1 MISPI
6 TGGNARLKREL
17 SELSFRNERYEYIYS
32 SYVCEDNMNVA
43 VWKNNGVITNSVA
56 GNSSSGSSNGTC
68 YGNGK
73 SQFVLGYATEVG
85 VNGFIETAQLKLK

>member
-1 MISPI
+1 MF
-6 TGGNARLKREL
+6 TGDWEVSL
-17 SELSFRNERYEYIYS
+17 IPTS

-43 VWKNNGVITNSVA
+43 VWKNNGVITNSA
-56 GNSSSGSSNGTC
+56 TGDSSSGSSNGTC